1 MVEPMLRG
9 RHIQGG
15 TRGVR
20 LRIALTLAAVACAA
34 PATAAATGHLR
45 GAAPARPAVGLPQS
59 AVAGGQ
65 ATGSV
70 EPGREPAGGW
80 LGAIAP

>member
-1 MVEPMLRG
+1 M
-9 RHIQGG
+9 
-15 TRGVR
+15 
-20 LRIALTLAAVACAA
+20 RIALTLAAVACAA

-45 GAAPARPAVGLPQS
+45 GAAPARPAVGLPQP
-59 AVAGGQ
+59 AVAGGH